1 MDSKC
6 RRVRK
11 QTNWS
16 RLKPIQTRA
25 VSCRNRHVV
34 QPRGL
39 RELHGL
45 ILRRL
50 GQLEGFYTYERI
62 VSMKCFE
69 WPGEVEN
76 KIEWFE
82 AQTSLPFRAAL
93 GLRIVVREREDGL
106 GISIQFS
113 FFQETYSRLKLS
125 SRF

>member
-1 MDSKC
+1 
-6 RRVRK
+6 
-11 QTNWS
+11 
-16 RLKPIQTRA
+16 
-25 VSCRNRHVV
+25 VV

-106 GISIQFS
+106 GISIG
-113 FFQETYSRLKLS
+113 KVLS
-125 SRF
+125 ADS